1 MFIDDW
7 HDLTQGGS
15 GGVEME
21 EDSPRDKA
29 ESALQTTA
37 LDEPCE
43 YPVGRVTKR
52 NGETEDAECS
62 PRSHDFQ
69 MILRAAGN

>member
-1 MFIDDW
+1 ME
-7 HDLTQGGS
+7 GGCLR
-15 GGVEME
+15 G
-21 EDSPRDKA
+21 KA

-52 NGETEDAECS
+52 NGETEDAKCS

-69 MILRAAGN
+69 TILRAAGN